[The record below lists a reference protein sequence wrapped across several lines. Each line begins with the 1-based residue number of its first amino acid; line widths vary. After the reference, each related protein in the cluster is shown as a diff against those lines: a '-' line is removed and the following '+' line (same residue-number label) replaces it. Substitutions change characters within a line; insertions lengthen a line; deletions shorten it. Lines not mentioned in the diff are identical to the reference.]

1 LHDRIADQEDLTA
14 RARIRDAA
22 MRQFGELGF
31 DRATLRGIAQA
42 AGVSYGLVRHHFG
55 SKESLR
61 DACDAHLARLIE
73 RINEQVRSD
82 ATPGQVNYVAVA
94 GAALGPYREYVVR
107 ALVEG
112 RAEPFFDTLVE
123 LTAQWLTES
132 DRQRPDPPEVS
143 VNDRATV
150 GAAMALSISLLQDHV
165 SRRFGVD
172 VFSPE
177 GEHLLARVLL
187 DVYSHPYLTPDQA
200 AAIRSQLPPPPQSQE
215 GDDD

>member
-1 LHDRIADQEDLTA
+1 LHDGIAEPEDLTA

-31 DRATLRGIAQA
+31 DRATLRGIADA

-61 DACDAHLARLIE
+61 DACDAYLARIVE
-73 RINEQVRSD
+73 RINDQVRTD
-82 ATPGQVNYVAVA
+82 AAPGQVNYVAVA
-94 GAALGPYREYVVR
+94 GAAFGPYRAYVVR

-112 RAEPFFDTLVE
+112 RAAPFFDTLVD
-123 LTAQWLTES
+123 LSAQWLAES
-132 DRQRPDPPEVS
+132 DR
-143 VNDRATV
+143 NRATPPDTPV
-150 GAAMALSISLLQDHV
+150 EARATIGAAMALSISLLQDHV

-177 GEHLLARVLL
+177 GEHLLARALL
-187 DVYSHPYLTPDQA
+187 DIYSHPFLTEDEA
-200 AAIRSQLPPPPQSQE
+200 AAMSARLPQPR
-215 GDDD
+215 GDND